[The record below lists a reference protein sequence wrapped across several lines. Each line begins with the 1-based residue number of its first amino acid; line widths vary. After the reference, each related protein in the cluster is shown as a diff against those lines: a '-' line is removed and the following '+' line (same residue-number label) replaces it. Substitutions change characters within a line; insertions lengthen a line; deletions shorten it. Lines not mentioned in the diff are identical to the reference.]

1 MLNTRDIF
9 NIFLEKYNKREFRTI
24 GNNVQQSITLE
35 IQNAHFEVD
44 KPWIVRE
51 PNYKYYDREEK
62 WYYSQSLNVNDIPEG
77 APKMWQACATPDG
90 YINSNYGWCIF
101 SKENGEQY
109 ENCKQ
114 HLIDDPHTREAIM
127 IYNRPSMQQEY
138 NKDGMHDFIC
148 CQNVQYFINEYD
160 EYNDMLD
167 CIVNFRSNDA
177 VFGFNNDALWANH
190 ILEKLADDLRPSWNK
205 NLDKNIVAGH
215 IYWNAGSLHIY
226 ERHFELLTN
235 SDVQKHINQYYIDL
249 EERYELLSKFQR
261 QVKNYINIDKNK
273 EEL

>member
-1 MLNTRDIF
+1 MMNTKDIF
-9 NIFLEKYNKREFRTI
+9 NIFLEKYNNSEFRTI

-51 PNYKYYDREEK
+51 PNYGYYKREEK

-90 YINSNYGWCIF
+90 FINSNYGWCIF
-101 SKENGEQY
+101 SKENGDQY
-109 ENCKQ
+109 KNCKQ
-114 HLIDDPHTREAIM
+114 HLIEDPHTREAIM

-138 NKDGMHDFIC
+138 NKNGMHDFMC

-160 EYNDMLD
+160 EYNDTLD

-177 VFGFNNDALWANH
+177 VFGFNNDALWADH
-190 ILEKLADDLRPSWNK
+190 VLEKLANELRPIWNNK
-205 NLDKNIVAGH
+205 YDKNIAAGH

-226 ERHFELLTN
+226 ERHFKILTDFN
-235 SDVQKHINQYYIDL
+235 TKQNVYKYYEDIEKQNNLFRKTQESIN
-249 EERYELLSKFQR
+249 
-261 QVKNYINIDKNK
+261 NG
-273 EEL
+273 

>member
-1 MLNTRDIF
+1 MNTKDIF
-9 NIFLEKYNKREFRTI
+9 NIFLEKYNNKEFRTI

-51 PNYKYYDREEK
+51 PNYDYYKREEK

-90 YINSNYGWCIF
+90 FINSNYGWCIF
-101 SKENGEQY
+101 SKENGYQY

-114 HLIDDPHTREAIM
+114 HLIEDPHTREAIM

-138 NKDGMHDFIC
+138 NKGGMHDFMC

-160 EYNDMLD
+160 EHNDILD

-177 VFGFNNDALWANH
+177 VFGFNNDALWADH
-190 ILEKLADDLRPSWNK
+190 VLEKLANDLRQRWREKYNK
-205 NLDKNIVAGH
+205 NLAIGH

-226 ERHFELLTN
+226 ERHFKILTDFN
-235 SDVQKHINQYYIDL
+235 TKQNVYKYYEDLKYISNMFKHTNNGQ
-249 EERYELLSKFQR
+249 
-261 QVKNYINIDKNK
+261 NT
-273 EEL
+273 